1 MSVAF
6 LENLPNW
13 VLFIIFPAGSW
24 LVLGFLTLLFR
35 AAAKPLGFDDI
46 DSDILDT
53 ATQNVMSGAYVVL
66 GFVLVLVM
74 ATAND
79 IDSNI
84 SKEASQI
91 ESLDRLL
98 VMEGSPAAQTARQ
111 TLLAYTKSIV
121 SDEWKG
127 LSGGPRNQKTRV
139 YADKLFTNLRA
150 IEPISIRQVALFMDV
165 IKTGDDI
172 AQYRNLRM
180 MNSQSRLPSLFW
192 QLSYLTL
199 LGVIIISALRL
210 LRPSSIRIFALAV
223 QLAMIS
229 WLFATVMILDL
240 PYLGQVKTSPEAFE
254 KAIELIL
261 ARH

>member
-1 MSVAF
+1 MGMGF

-24 LVLGFLTLLFR
+24 LALGFLTLLFR
-35 AAAKPLGFDDI
+35 ALAKPLGFEDVDL
-46 DSDILDT
+46 DILDT

-98 VMEGSPAAQTARQ
+98 IMEGSPAAQTARQ
-111 TLLAYTKSIV
+111 TLLVYTKSIV
-121 SDEWKG
+121 SDEWKR
-127 LSGGPRNQKTRV
+127 LSGGPRNPSTRI
-139 YADKLFTNLRA
+139 YADTLFANLRA
-150 IEPISIRQVALFMDV
+150 IEPLSNRQVALFMDV

-180 MNSQSRLPSLFW
+180 TSSQSRLPSLFW
-192 QLSYLTL
+192 HLSYLTL

-254 KAIELIL
+254 KAIQIMES
-261 ARH
+261 RS